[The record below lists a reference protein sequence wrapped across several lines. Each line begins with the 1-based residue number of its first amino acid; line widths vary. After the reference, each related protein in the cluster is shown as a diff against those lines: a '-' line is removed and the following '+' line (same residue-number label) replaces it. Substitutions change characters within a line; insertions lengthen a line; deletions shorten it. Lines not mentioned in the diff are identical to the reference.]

1 MTKLTSNFTLD
12 ELLVSQ
18 TAARLGL
25 DNTPP
30 PAVVKEL
37 TRLCQLVL
45 QPLRDAAQHPIV
57 ISSGYR
63 SNKVNKA
70 VGGAKASAHL
80 YGRAADFT
88 IPGEAP
94 RVTCQR
100 IIDLG
105 LPYDQVIQEFDQWVH
120 VAIAPA
126 DGAPRRQVLTAR
138 RVGGGTIYEQGL
150 K

>member
-1 MTKLTSNFTLD
+1 MIKLTSSFYLD

-30 PAVVKEL
+30 PEVVVEL
-37 TRLCQLVL
+37 QRLCQLIL
-45 QPLRDAAQHPIV
+45 QPLRDSVGHPIV
-57 ISSGYR
+57 VSSGYR
-63 SNKVNKA
+63 ARKVNKA

-105 LPYDQVIQEFDQWVH
+105 LPFDQVIQEFDRWVH

-126 DGAPRRQVLTAR
+126 GGAPRRQVLTAR